1 MYILDEESKNIC
13 SRVLLNKQIKTLKKM
28 NKSLLIDRIT
38 EELFGRPL
46 TLKSYQAMRNYLQQ
60 LDQDQLKE
68 MLKEK

>member
-1 MYILDEESKNIC
+1 MKSQKIFAPEYSQTRK
-13 SRVLLNKQIKTLKKM
+13 IKTEKM

-38 EELFGRPL
+38 KELFGRPL

-68 MLKEK
+68 MLKEI

>member
-1 MYILDEESKNIC
+1 
-13 SRVLLNKQIKTLKKM
+13 M